1 MHMTNNV
8 NMNVNNAKQAGLLA
22 LPTLIKMAA
31 VVRGS
36 NQEWDGMEEL
46 PLEVPLPAGLRYHS
60 MFSCPVTREPRCV
73 FILTLFGWCGTL
85 S

>member
-1 MHMTNNV
+1 M
-8 NMNVNNAKQAGLLA
+8 
-22 LPTLIKMAA
+22 PTLIKMAA

-60 MFSCPVTREPRCV
+60 MFSCPVTRESRWVVVVAVVVAVCSCQLVQYTVGFCEPTAV
-73 FILTLFGWCGTL
+73 E
-85 S
+85 